1 MHSWSDGI
9 EINEGSKEKGA
20 SWEEKLNVG
29 LSGLAVDTQTDIAQ
43 NFFMNAKAILED
55 PDYVDTAD
63 SNHDL
68 AGELAKKKQETYEAL
83 CDSFDTPTVMD
94 KISRLITTYNAV
106 DPSTVSL
113 ATTKSV
119 AAWVTEMVNLFG
131 LNGTATPLST
141 VIGWSGI
148 DVPEGSKPL
157 LINLSHRRDLLRRK
171 AKTNEVVKDD
181 LTPIPVPQ
189 PSQTLSEAQTR
200 TLTSFVEVLET
211 LNRDMGSLDAT
222 KSAKD
227 LSKDVLQ
234 LCDRIRDVDLWNH
247 DVYLEDREG
256 NKPALIRPVTREL
269 RATKEQEQAKEQ
281 KRQEDKEKREKEAAA
296 KAEKGR
302 LSHKEMFRSADFSA
316 WDDDGLPT
324 KDKDGEDIAKSRR
337 KKLQKDWDRQ
347 KKLHE
352 AWIAGQ
358 KK

>member
-1 MHSWSDGI
+1 
-9 EINEGSKEKGA
+9 
-20 SWEEKLNVG
+20 
-29 LSGLAVDTQTDIAQ
+29 
-43 NFFMNAKAILED
+43 MNAKAVLED
-55 PDYVDTAD
+55 PDYIDSAD
-63 SNHDL
+63 GNHDL
-68 AGELAKKKQETYEAL
+68 AGELAKKKHEIYEAL

-131 LNGTATPLST
+131 LNGTATPLTT
-141 VIGWSGI
+141 VVGWSGI

-171 AKTNEVVKDD
+171 AKANEVVKED
-181 LTPIPVPQ
+181 LTPISIPE
-189 PSQTLSEAQTR
+189 PSRTLSEVQARTR
-200 TLTSFVEVLET
+200 TSFVEVLET
-211 LNRDMGSLDAT
+211 LNRDMGSLDAA

-302 LSHKEMFRSADFSA
+302 LSHKEMFRSAEFSA

-324 KDKDGEDIAKSRR
+324 KDRDGEDIAKSRR

-352 AWIAGQ
+352 AWTEVQ